1 MRTVLVIVPDN
12 DEAESTVRK
21 VAFQLRSGVNVAI
34 VPVPEPL
41 GFDHAMQVAQVI
53 GEAQAKLRVL
63 ASVASIAQTR

>member
-1 MRTVLVIVPDN
+1 MRTVLVIVPDS

-21 VAFQLRSGVNVAI
+21 VAYQLRSGCNVAV

-41 GFDHAMQVAQVI
+41 GFAQAMQVAQVI

-63 ASVASIAQTR
+63 ASVARIAQTR